1 MFFKNYFFI
10 ILLFFSKIFTA
21 NAQDIAVIVPMQ
33 HSAMDEIVAGIKT
46 SLSTDQVEI
55 YNAHGD
61 LNLQHTIINKL
72 AKQNYD
78 LVMPIGKNACQ
89 MSQSKIKDKKILC
102 VATDLCYQDPK
113 STSCINDEISA
124 ESILDNL
131 SFLKK
136 IAVIYSASEK
146 ILPEIGNIKKYSK
159 ERNIDIHYIMV
170 NAMMEIPSV
179 IKNIP
184 EDREAILILKDH
196 LIVSAINL
204 LIKEVNSRKIPLIA
218 SDEGSVIAGATIA
231 IGVKEKD
238 IGIVSGEVAKEILT
252 EQKNKSVKMDSL
264 TLFINEKSF
273 LKQNILTEEI
283 LNKIDLPVI
292 KVN

>member
-1 MFFKNYFFI
+1 
-10 ILLFFSKIFTA
+10 
-21 NAQDIAVIVPMQ
+21 
-33 HSAMDEIVAGIKT
+33 
-46 SLSTDQVEI
+46 
-55 YNAHGD
+55 
-61 LNLQHTIINKL
+61 
-72 AKQNYD
+72 
-78 LVMPIGKNACQ
+78 
-89 MSQSKIKDKKILC
+89 
-102 VATDLCYQDPK
+102 
-113 STSCINDEISA
+113 
-124 ESILDNL
+124 
-131 SFLKK
+131 
-136 IAVIYSASEK
+136 
-146 ILPEIGNIKKYSK
+146 
-159 ERNIDIHYIMV
+159 MV